1 VDAKVATAVLG
12 LTAAGIAIRFST
24 LGLQSYH
31 HDEMITAA
39 RVLPGS
45 FAHMLHEVRA
55 SESTP
60 PLYYALAWGWAKLFG
75 TGAAGLRS
83 LSALFGAAT
92 IPLAYLVSRE
102 LAGRRA
108 GLIATAMVAV
118 NPMLIWYSQEA
129 RAYSLLVLL
138 TAASL
143 LFFLRALRHARSTD
157 IALWALFSALALCSH
172 YFAAFPVA
180 IEAVWLVAVFR
191 RDREVLLAIVGV
203 GAIGVLL
210 APLAL
215 LQANPDHIGWISS
228 SPLVQR
234 VTDTASSFMIGETGK
249 VIAEPPRNGFAIF
262 PGAVFLAALFI
273 AVAVQ
278 GKRGRATLNPALIVG
293 CGSILLAVGAAVA
306 GSDYVIGRNLLPA
319 LVPLTAAAAVGL
331 AAIRPARLGLLAA
344 TALCVYWLAFD
355 AYVVAKPNLQRPDFR
370 DLAARIGPSSRP
382 RAIVAW
388 KLAADPLSYYLAD
401 GSGHVWGGPQRV
413 GEVDAVV
420 KAKVAGRPLRL
431 PPAFHLTE
439 RVREGRLTLLRY
451 RASRPHVVR
460 FSRLKA
466 LRTGFGVNV
475 VLANEGSAAPL
486 SASPPLGGPLR

>member
-1 VDAKVATAVLG
+1 MVSAVLG

-31 HDEMITAA
+31 HDEVITAA

-45 FAHMLHEVRA
+45 FTHMLHEVRA

-75 TGAAGLRS
+75 TGEAGLRS

-92 IPLAYLVSRE
+92 IPLAYLIGRE

-143 LFFLRALRHARSTD
+143 FFLLRALRNARSTD

-180 IEAVWLVAVFR
+180 IEAIWLLAVFR
-191 RDREVLLAIVGV
+191 RDREVVLAIAGV

-234 VTDTASSFMIGETGK
+234 VADTASSFMIGETGK
-249 VIAEPPRNGFAIF
+249 VIAEPPRNNYAIF
-262 PGAVFLAALFI
+262 PGAIFLAALFA

-278 GKRGRATLNPALIVG
+278 GRRGRATLNPALIVG

-306 GSDYVIGRNLLPA
+306 GSDYVIGRNLLP

-370 DLAARIGPSSRP
+370 DLAAKIGPSSRP
-382 RAIVAW
+382 RAVVAW

-401 GSGHVWGGPQRV
+401 GTGHVWGGPQRV
-413 GEVDAVV
+413 GEVDAIV
-420 KAKVAGRPLRL
+420 KQSVAHRPLRL
-431 PPAFHLTE
+431 PPAFHQVE

-451 RASRPHVVR
+451 RAPRPHVVR